1 MFALRASLLLSAAS
15 TAVSY
20 FLSAP
25 TDLLETTG
33 FLGLPVRFK
42 EVPTGICELD
52 PNHIF
57 FWFFEARNTDPSKAP
72 LTAKIAGGPGGSSM
86 GEVFAHDGPCY
97 IDGDGKVVHNPY
109 SWSNMSNMIYIDQ
122 PTQVPD
128 EFQNHDWNDRLTPSR
143 LDFRIV
149 FRSMATSIPSEHTCT
164 LPCPC
169 SRHLTTFSG
178 AIIGLPDAT
187 CPDYV
192 PDPETCGTY
201 SYPNYTLTADSTRN
215 AAPNFWKTL
224 QGFMGAFPQYSRN
237 GFHLSTDSYGGRYG
251 SIFSEYITTQNAKNI
266 SGARHIPLES
276 LSIGNG
282 WFDSAIQHQSYY
294 NFTYVPGNTYDYFP
308 YNASKQSQLYNN
320 LYGPGNCIDRIK
332 HCAATGIDKICANAE
347 DFCSRQVATFYM
359 ENADR
364 HQTDV
369 RGLPQDPLYN
379 TFYSWYLNLAEVHAA
394 LGVREDGI
402 LSILRRLV
410 EQNVTVMFYAG
421 DADYICNWLGVEAV
435 AEELNTPGFS
445 SAGYVNLTTSDNKVH
460 GQVKQAGK
468 FSFTRIYEAG
478 QFVSFSQPLTMFE
491 VFGRVI
497 NGQDVATGRVTVEQ
511 GYTTVG
517 TKKSEFREGSPTTY
531 VQALPD
537 EGAGEGG
544 HGAVEQEKE
553 TQA

>member
-52 PNHIF
+52 PNVKSYSGYVDVSENEHIF

-122 PTQVPD
+122 PTQTGFSYSVPV
-128 EFQNHDWNDRLTPSR
+128 NGY
-143 LDFRIV
+143 LD
-149 FRSMATSIPSEHTCT
+149 PY
-164 LPCPC
+164 
-169 SRHLTTFSG
+169 G

-294 NFTYVPGNTYDYFP
+294 NFTVSPGNTYDYFP

-332 HCAATGIDKICANAE
+332 HCAATGIDKICAHAE

-394 LGVREDGI
+394 LGVYQNFTIISDTVHESFGTTGDGSREDGI